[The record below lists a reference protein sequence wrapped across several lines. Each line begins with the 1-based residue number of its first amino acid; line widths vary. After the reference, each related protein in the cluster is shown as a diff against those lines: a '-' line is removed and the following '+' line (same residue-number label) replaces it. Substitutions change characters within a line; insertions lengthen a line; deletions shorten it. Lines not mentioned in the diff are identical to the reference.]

1 MSLLIQL
8 RYRIRAIETIKKIT
22 HAMRL
27 ISMSARSR
35 LKNKEEPLREY
46 MKTSAQLVLHIKSHA
61 PDWNNPIITP
71 SRQSPHN
78 PLVILIGSQ
87 RGLCGNFNTTL
98 FNFFEKTVIKTH
110 KPGEKIHVIPVG
122 KKAVQH
128 IDNNSL
134 YTPIAQFPELT
145 AKTLGSIAN
154 QILSLLLQRHPAFTD
169 VVVFS
174 NHLRT
179 FFIQKPHETVL
190 IPFAQTQETHNVDDT
205 TYKEDYHWEQSPH
218 DLLDQL
224 GYQTLEVQLHYLL
237 FESLLSEHAARFIS
251 MDNATRNAQNL
262 LEDTQLQYNK
272 LRQAKITKELTE
284 LVSNV

>member
-46 MKTSAQLVLHIKSHA
+46 IKTSNQLLDRIKAHA
-61 PDWNNPIITP
+61 PDWNNPIINP
-71 SRQSPHN
+71 SPQTPHN
-78 PLVILIGSQ
+78 PLIILIGSQ

-98 FNFFEKTVIKTH
+98 FHFFEKSVLQPYKQGGTIQ
-110 KPGEKIHVIPVG
+110 IIPVG
-122 KKAVQH
+122 KKAVQY
-128 IDNNSL
+128 IDDNPL
-134 YTPIAQFPELT
+134 YSVIAQFPELT
-145 AKTLGSIAN
+145 AKTISSIAN
-154 QILSLLLQRHPAFTD
+154 QILQLLVQRDPAFTN
-169 VVVFS
+169 VIVFS
-174 NHLRT
+174 NQLKT
-179 FFIQKPHETVL
+179 FFVQKPHETVL
-190 IPFAQTQETHNVDDT
+190 IPFAAPEKTIEPNN
-205 TYKEDYHWEQSPH
+205 KEDYLWEQSPR

-224 GYQTLEVQLHYLL
+224 SYQTLEVQLHYLL
-237 FESLLSEHAARFIS
+237 FESLLAEHAARFIS
-251 MDNATRNAQNL
+251 MDNATRNAQSL

-284 LVSNV
+284 LVSNI

>member
-35 LKNKEEPLREY
+35 LKSKEDPLREY
-46 MKTSAQLVLHIKSHA
+46 MKNSAQLLNRIKAHA
-61 PDWNNPIITP
+61 PDWQNPVINP
-71 SRQSPHN
+71 GENAPHN

-98 FNFFEKTVIKTH
+98 FHFFESEIIKKPH
-110 KPGEKIHVIPVG
+110 KKGGVVQIIPVG
-122 KKAVQH
+122 KKAINY
-128 IDNNSL
+128 IDENPNYSII
-134 YTPIAQFPELT
+134 TSFPELT
-145 AKTLGSIAN
+145 AKTLNAISHE
-154 QILSLLLQRHPAFTD
+154 ILELLLRREPKFTN

-174 NHLRT
+174 NELKT
-179 FFIQKPHETVL
+179 FFVQKPRETVL
-190 IPFAQTQETHNVDDT
+190 VPFTIEQENTAEPLSKDD
-205 TYKEDYHWEQSPH
+205 YLWEQSPN

-224 GYQTLEVQLHYLL
+224 AYQTLEVQLHYLL
-237 FESLLSEHAARFIS
+237 FESLLAEHAARFIS
-251 MDNATRNAQNL
+251 MDNATRNAQSL
-262 LEDTQLQYNK
+262 LEETQLQYNK

-284 LVSNV
+284 LVSNI